1 MSEEKKVELE
11 DMTQS
16 PIEIE
21 LKGKK
26 FKLGPIGFID
36 FGDFAQYVKGQKIKL
51 CDYIADKD
59 VKLQMIEKIMNEP
72 VNLDAEYGTVNGI
85 SYMAWKA
92 IQKYQKDVSLK
103 DINDLIDL
111 DNFEQ
116 VSVILN
122 NLGGAVKNGKTA
134 KAKENR

>member
-1 MSEEKKVELE
+1 MSDKEDVKIE

-16 PIEIE
+16 PLEIE

-26 FKLGPIGFID
+26 YKLAPIGFID

-51 CDYIADKD
+51 CENITDKEIQ
-59 VKLQMIEKIMNEP
+59 LQMIEKIMNEP
-72 VNLDAEYGTVNGI
+72 VNLDAEYSTVNGI

-92 IQKYQKDVSLK
+92 IQKNHPEIELK
-103 DINDLIDL
+103 DINNLIDL

-116 VSVILN
+116 VSVILS
-122 NLGGAVKNGKTA
+122 NLGGSIKNQRTA
-134 KAKENR
+134 KAKNQ